1 MNRQENINK
10 LIDDAL
16 NSADHIKRAEAKP
29 FLLTRI
35 HGRMNKGKE
44 TVWEKAGWLIG
55 RPAVAFTGLC
65 MIILINIMVVM
76 LNKPS
81 ATDYAV
87 ERSSQQQVDEFSYS
101 VATIYE
107 IDNNQQNDK

>member
-1 MNRQENINK
+1 MNKQEDINK

-16 NSADHIKRAEAKP
+16 NSADDIKRAAVKP

-35 HGRMNKGKE
+35 HARMNKGKE
-44 TVWEKAGWLIG
+44 SLWEKAGWLIG

-76 LNKPS
+76 VNKP
-81 ATDYAV
+81 ATADYAV
-87 ERSSQQQVDEFSYS
+87 ERSSQQQVDEFSYT

-107 IDNNQQNDK
+107 IDNTQQNDK